1 MAFIFVVMNLI
12 KCLCL
17 ATAATVFY
25 KRSFR
30 SSGICTIIWLLITAS
45 ACAISTCAISAC
57 AIYLNTT
64 LLLALIT
71 ITGISLNYNWTLIQT
86 CNLYTLVFF
95 FLAFL
100 DILQVFFE
108 ERLRYTVIVTFLA
121 AIIQFIRVQPF
132 KTWLRE
138 FRAKLGPV
146 YILYGFKSAML
157 IFEVN
162 ISVGCLIFAS
172 TFLSQ
177 IAGVIFRPDNG
188 VVLSL
193 FRAGVMSDVRKR
205 IHRILMIFSLTWY
218 TVAVLWFY
226 GYI

>member
-1 MAFIFVVMNLI
+1 
-12 KCLCL
+12 
-17 ATAATVFY
+17 
-25 KRSFR
+25 
-30 SSGICTIIWLLITAS
+30 
-45 ACAISTCAISAC
+45 
-57 AIYLNTT
+57 
-64 LLLALIT
+64 
-71 ITGISLNYNWTLIQT
+71 
-86 CNLYTLVFF
+86 
-95 FLAFL
+95 LAFL